1 MASKKHPN
9 KEVDAAV
16 RFAERCGWKLVS
28 PGRSAHCWG
37 RLLCPNGSV
46 NISCR
51 CGEFCMISVWSSP
64 RNGLSHASSIQRA
77 VAKCIL
83 TEGRDDDV

>member
-1 MASKKHPN
+1 
-9 KEVDAAV
+9 
-16 RFAERCGWKLVS
+16 
-28 PGRSAHCWG
+28 
-37 RLLCPNGSV
+37 
-46 NISCR
+46 
-51 CGEFCMISVWSSP
+51 MISVWSSP